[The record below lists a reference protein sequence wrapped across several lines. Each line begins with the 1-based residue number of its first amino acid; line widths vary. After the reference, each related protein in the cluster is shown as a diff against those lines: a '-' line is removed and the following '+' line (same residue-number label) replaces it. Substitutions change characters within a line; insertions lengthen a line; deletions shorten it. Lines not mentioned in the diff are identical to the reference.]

1 MDYKTAYDL
10 AIENPDKYWSIFSSK
25 LEWFKKWDK
34 ALDNKWFI
42 NGETNI
48 ALNSLNHSGKA
59 LIWYGEEG
67 KTQELT
73 YSELDNLSSLIAGKL
88 KSLGVNRGDKVAIY
102 MPNSIEAIASVLA
115 CAKIGAI
122 YTLIFAGLGEE
133 AIKNRLNDFKPK
145 ILIKASYT
153 NRRGKRI
160 PLYFDGDI
168 VFDREST
175 FDFDTKEKNY
185 ERVESN
191 EPLKVM
197 YTSGTTGKPKGIIL
211 PHGAWMVGDYT
222 VFDIMFSLKPKDVV
236 FTTADIGWITFSRIM
251 YATLL
256 HGGTLVF
263 MEGAP
268 DYPKDRIPKIIE
280 ETKPKLFFTSP
291 TLLRLLRKLEVKIP
305 KVEYSATAGEIMDE
319 ETWNYTNYA
328 DKFTDVYGQTELG
341 YVVGVPFALGVE
353 AKKGYAGVPFP
364 GVVLDTLDDEGKHTD
379 NVGYLMVKSKFP
391 TQFIGV
397 LNNEIKYKEYFKFGY
412 HDTGDLAIIRDNYI
426 KIVGRADDMIKIAG
440 HRITS
445 GEVES
450 VISEIP
456 GVIEVAAIGI
466 PDEIKGE
473 KLIIFIVGNANENE
487 VKERVR
493 KELGSIYVIDK
504 VYNVPR
510 LPKSRSGKIVRR
522 ALRDVLLG
530 RSFDSTLLEDPE
542 VLKEIEYIITNNN
555 KNE

>member
-185 ERVESN
+185 ERIESN